1 MISDI
6 SISLDDALNGRG
18 VSAYD
23 VLNGQGN
30 HIKNTSGNVYY
41 RGLVS
46 ANKVSFEYHSVIR
59 VAVIRVAVSCW
70 CFCVKRK
77 ISKAASQFSSHD
89 TLISS
94 GISTLTFHFCL
105 FSSSYAP
112 APL

>member
-30 HIKNTSGNVYY
+30 HIKNTTGNKHY

-46 ANKVSFEYHSVIR
+46 ANKVSVKYQLCDASCSVL
-59 VAVIRVAVSCW
+59 CW
-70 CFCVKRK
+70 CFFAKRK
-77 ISKAASQFSSHD
+77 ID
-89 TLISS
+89 
-94 GISTLTFHFCL
+94 GR
-105 FSSSYAP
+105 YAR
-112 APL
+112 